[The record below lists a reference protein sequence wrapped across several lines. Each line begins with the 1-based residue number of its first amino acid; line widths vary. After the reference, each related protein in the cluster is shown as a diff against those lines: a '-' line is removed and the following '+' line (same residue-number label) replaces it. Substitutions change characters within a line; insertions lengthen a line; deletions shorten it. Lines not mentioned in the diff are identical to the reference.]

1 MAQQSPLIQVLN
13 IHKAYGGVQALA
25 GVSLDIAPGEVHAL
39 CGENGAGKSTLIK
52 VLAGSVAPDSGKI
65 LIDGNAMRT
74 GDVRAS
80 EQAGIAVIHQES
92 VAFPHLSSFDN
103 IFVGREPK
111 RLGGLFLDRAKMRRQ
126 TRDLLARLGEAQAF
140 DPSRA
145 VGELSV
151 AQRQMVGMA
160 RALSQDCRLLIMDE
174 PTASLSERETRV
186 LFNLIR
192 QFRAQGVSVLYVS
205 HRLDEIFELCDRV
218 TVFRDGQ
225 FVATSPIDQITKE
238 KLIQLMVG
246 RDLDAASRVGTA
258 HHPDSP
264 HDEAGGAHPT
274 DSEEVGI
281 AHPAREPRLQV
292 RNLTRQNVFS
302 NVSFDVH
309 AGEIV
314 GMSGLVGAG
323 RSEVARVIFGV
334 DARNSGEVRVDGSAL
349 RGNSVRE
356 AMDRGFAMVPEDR
369 QHLGLVLPMSVGAN
383 LSLAVLRRLTTAGLT
398 SQRRERELVEQ
409 LMKDLGV
416 KAAGSAVPAQTLSGG
431 NQQKLVIGK
440 WLATRPRVL
449 ILDEPTRGVDVGA
462 KAEVHKLIRKLAD
475 EGMATLLIS
484 SDLPEVLAMSDRI
497 LVMRAGRIA
506 GEVPRSE
513 ATQERVLS
521 LAIPATA
528 TEGAAA

>member
-1 MAQQSPLIQVLN
+1 V
-13 IHKAYGGVQALA
+13 V
-25 GVSLDIAPGEVHAL
+25 
-39 CGENGAGKSTLIK
+39 
-52 VLAGSVAPDSGKI
+52 
-65 LIDGNAMRT
+65 
-74 GDVRAS
+74 
-80 EQAGIAVIHQES
+80 
-92 VAFPHLSSFDN
+92 
-103 IFVGREPK
+103 
-111 RLGGLFLDRAKMRRQ
+111 
-126 TRDLLARLGEAQAF
+126 
-140 DPSRA
+140 
-145 VGELSV
+145 
-151 AQRQMVGMA
+151 
-160 RALSQDCRLLIMDE
+160 
-174 PTASLSERETRV
+174 
-186 LFNLIR
+186 
-192 QFRAQGVSVLYVS
+192 
-205 HRLDEIFELCDRV
+205 
-218 TVFRDGQ
+218 
-225 FVATSPIDQITKE
+225 
-238 KLIQLMVG
+238 
-246 RDLDAASRVGTA
+246 
-258 HHPDSP
+258 
-264 HDEAGGAHPT
+264 GGAHPT

-292 RNLTRQNVFS
+292 RNQTRQNVFS

-356 AMDRGFAMVPEDR
+356 AMDRGIAMVPEDR

-475 EGMATLLIS
+475 GGMATLLIS